1 MHAFVTGS
9 TGLLG
14 NNLVRLLVQQ
24 GHQVSALVRSPEK
37 AARLFADLNVQLV
50 VGDMQDVAGFGPAL
64 AGHDV
69 LFHTAAYFR
78 EYYQPGDHWQTL
90 EAINI
95 HGTVALLAEAERH
108 GVKKV
113 IYTSSNGVIG
123 TRSSGEPSDERDP
136 PDSMQVENLYFR
148 SKVLAEQAVDTFLK
162 HSQLPVILILPG
174 WMFGPGDAAP
184 TSSGQ
189 LVLDFLNRRLPGIV
203 PGAGDPVDVRD
214 VAQAMINAIERGRSG
229 ERYIVAGN
237 EVVSFGRLMALL
249 EQLSGVPAPRLR
261 IPYAVALVYAWISE
275 MYGRLTGKPVLATL
289 SAVRTLRHA
298 RLTSSEKARRELGAT
313 FRPLIE
319 TLRDEVAWFRAY
331 QPERLKPPVSTR
343 LPAAGA

>member
-1 MHAFVTGS
+1 MRAFVTGS
-9 TGLLG
+9 TGLLA
-14 NNLVRLLVQQ
+14 NNLVRLLLQQ

-37 AARLFADLNVQLV
+37 AARLFAGLNVQLV
-50 VGDMQDVAGFGPAL
+50 VGDMQDVAAFGPAL
-64 AGHDV
+64 AGHDA

-95 HGTVALLAEAERH
+95 QGTIALLSEAERH
-108 GVKKV
+108 SVKKV

-123 TRSSGEPSDERDP
+123 TRASGEPSDERDP
-136 PDSMQVENLYFR
+136 PDAGQTNNLYFR

-162 HSQLPVILILPG
+162 HSQLPVVLILPG

-189 LVLDFLNRRLPGIV
+189 LVLDFLNHRLPGIV

-214 VAQAMINAIERGRSG
+214 VAQAMINAVERGRSG
-229 ERYIVAGN
+229 ERYIVAGG
-237 EVVSFGRLMALL
+237 EVVSFGRLAGLL
-249 EQLSGVPAPRLR
+249 EQVSGVPAPRLR
-261 IPYAVALVYAWISE
+261 IPYPAAFAYAWASE
-275 MYGRLTGKPVLATL
+275 IYGRWTGKPVLATINGL
-289 SAVRTLRHA
+289 RTLRRA

-319 TLRDEVAWFRAY
+319 TLRDEVTWFRTH
-331 QPERLKPPVSTR
+331 QPERLTR
-343 LPAAGA
+343 RTSGKTATV

>member
-1 MHAFVTGS
+1 MRAFVTGS

-14 NNLVRLLVQQ
+14 NNLVRLLLQQ
-24 GHQVSALVRSPEK
+24 GHQVSALVRSREK
-37 AARLFADLNVQLV
+37 AARLFAGLHVQLV
-50 VGDMQDVAGFGPAL
+50 EGDMQDVAAFGPAL
-64 AGHDV
+64 VGHDT

-78 EYYQPGDHWQTL
+78 EYYQPGDHWHTL

-108 GVKKV
+108 GVKKA

-123 TRSSGEPSDERDP
+123 ARASGELSDECDP
-136 PDSMQVENLYFR
+136 PDSTQTGNLYFR
-148 SKVLAEQAVDTFLK
+148 SKVLAEQAVGTFLK
-162 HSQLPVILILPG
+162 HSQLPVVLILPG

-214 VAQAMINAIERGRSG
+214 VAQAMINAVERGRSG
-229 ERYIVAGN
+229 ERYIVAGA
-237 EVVSFGRLMALL
+237 EVVSFGRLADLL
-249 EQLSGVPAPRLR
+249 EQVSGVRAPRLH
-261 IPYAVALVYAWISE
+261 IPYVAALAYAWVSE
-275 MYGRLTGKPVLATL
+275 IYGRRTGKPVLATI
-289 SAVRTLRHA
+289 SSVRTLRHA
-298 RLTSSEKARRELGAT
+298 RRTSSEKARRELGAT

-319 TLRDEVAWFRAY
+319 TLRDEVTWFRTH
-331 QPERLKPPVSTR
+331 QPERLTWHTPRK
-343 LPAAGA
+343 AAAI